1 MQNEKLKRI
10 INTKSSFPA
19 EEIESMSDADGW
31 NWVYANAKPSK
42 EKLTQICFT
51 GFSAQ
56 EKAELTTLAEESH
69 LDVVT
74 SVTKDLAFLCIG
86 ENAGPAKL
94 EKAKE
99 QGVHILSRS
108 QFEHLLETGDIKDA

>member
-1 MQNEKLKRI
+1 M
-10 INTKSSFPA
+10 
-19 EEIESMSDADGW
+19 
-31 NWVYANAKPSK
+31 KPNK
-42 EKLTQICFT
+42 ENLTQICFT

-74 SVTKDLAFLCIG
+74 SVTKELAFLCTG

-99 QGVHILSRS
+99 QGVHIFSRG